1 MGWRI
6 PTLRPVCPLAC
17 LGHSVRS
24 EAEVVELMHMLKA
37 RLHRRLESI
46 RTGEEGQ
53 AIVEYAL
60 ILGLLVAVAV
70 TAVQL
75 LGVGLVQLLTSV
87 ASKMP

>member
-1 MGWRI
+1 
-6 PTLRPVCPLAC
+6 
-17 LGHSVRS
+17 
-24 EAEVVELMHMLKA
+24 MHMLKA

>member
-1 MGWRI
+1 LGWRI
-6 PTLRPVCPLAC
+6 PTLRPVCALVR

-24 EAEVVELMHMLKA
+24 EPEVVPLMHMLKA
-37 RLHRRLESI
+37 RLSDRLMPI
-46 RTGEEGQ
+46 RTDEEGQ

-60 ILGLLVAVAV
+60 ILGLLAAVAV

-75 LGVGLVQLLTSV
+75 LGVGLLQLLTDV

>member
-1 MGWRI
+1 
-6 PTLRPVCPLAC
+6 V
-17 LGHSVRS
+17 
-24 EAEVVELMHMLKA
+24 HMLKA
-37 RLHRRLESI
+37 RLGDKLMRI
-46 RTGEEGQ
+46 RTDEEGQ

-75 LGVGLVQLLTSV
+75 LGVGLLQLLTGV

>member
-1 MGWRI
+1 
-6 PTLRPVCPLAC
+6 
-17 LGHSVRS
+17 
-24 EAEVVELMHMLKA
+24 MHMLKA
-37 RLHRRLESI
+37 RLLVRLMPI
-46 RTGEEGQ
+46 RTDEEGQ

-75 LGVGLVQLLTSV
+75 LGVGLLQLLTSV